1 MHEQDWLAGR
11 FEENRSR
18 LRAVAYR
25 MLGSLSEADDAVQ
38 EAWLR
43 LSRSEADGV
52 DNLPGWLTTVVS
64 HICLDILR
72 TRSSRREEVLPG
84 SESGTGDTAGHSI
97 DPEQEAVMADA
108 VGVAVLV
115 LLDRL
120 APAERL
126 AFVLHDMF
134 GLSFDEIG
142 PIVGRSAIA
151 TRQLASRARRR
162 VQGGEYGTNADL
174 KRQRALTDEFLTALR
189 SGDIE
194 RLVSVLDPDV
204 VVRLDA
210 ATTGSG
216 APREIH
222 GAQHWAK
229 GAVAF
234 SRSVGSHD
242 VEPALIDGT
251 VGLVWAPHGKLRRVV
266 RFRFAQDRIAEVEI
280 IADPERLRDL
290 DLALL
295 ET

>member
-1 MHEQDWLAGR
+1 MHEQNWLADR

-43 LSRSEADGV
+43 LSREAGGI
-52 DNLPGWLTTVVS
+52 DNLAGWLTTVVA

-72 TRSSRREEVLPG
+72 SRSSRQEEGLPG
-84 SESGTGDTAGHSI
+84 STSGTGDTVGHSI
-97 DPEQEAVMADA
+97 DPEQEAVMAYA

-134 GLSFDEIG
+134 GFSFDEIG
-142 PIVGRSAIA
+142 PIVGRSPIA
-151 TRQLASRARRR
+151 SRQLASRARRR
-162 VQGGEYGTNADL
+162 VQGAEYSANSGL
-174 KRQRALTDEFLTALR
+174 KRQRELTDAFLTALR

-194 RLVSVLDPDV
+194 GLVAVLDPDV
-204 VVRLDA
+204 VVRMDA
-210 ATTGSG
+210 AASRGG
-216 APREIH
+216 APREIR
-222 GAQHWAK
+222 GAQNWAR

-234 SRSVGSHD
+234 ARSVGGHY
-242 VEPALIDGT
+242 VEPAVVDGT
-251 VGLVWAPHGKLRRVV
+251 VGLVWAPHGKLQRVV
-266 RFRFAQDRIAEVEI
+266 RFTFAKDKIAQVEI
-280 IADPERLRDL
+280 IADPARLRG
-290 DLALL
+290 L
-295 ET
+295 ELNVM